1 MMMPPVAVVRR
12 AVPFLMWL
20 PGLLW
25 IAPPVAWLAWRS
37 EFAAIAVAASVAAWI
52 AIYRRQQAPLWYAL
66 LYPLGAAVVGFIM
79 MRSAWRGGRR
89 VEWRG
94 RTYRVTASEAGGHI
108 ARQRDTDH
116 DADGR

>member
-1 MMMPPVAVVRR
+1 MNIEPLQRFFDDAFGTTAALTVTATK
-12 AVPFLMWL
+12 
-20 PGLLW
+20 
-25 IAPPVAWLAWRS
+25 
-37 EFAAIAVAASVAAWI
+37 AIAVAASVAAWI

-66 LYPLGAAVVGFIM
+66 LYPLGAAVVAFIM